1 MDNEYIEV
9 DFEKYCKTCRYKD
22 INEWE
27 DPCNECLEH
36 GMNIQSSKP
45 TEWVGAFNNYKNR
58 TKKP

>member
-45 TEWVGAFNNYKNR
+45 TEWIEDFNNYK
-58 TKKP
+58 K